1 VLLVTDIVLAVI
13 DIALIVL
20 IVSMGVNLGE
30 FFAQD
35 DADAPAREAPA
46 EPEPEPEM
54 DEEPVATAEAE
65 PEAAPAEEPPDEIA
79 PGDREVERL
88 YQVTRGDTFFDLT
101 GRLWEDQHLWP
112 DLYMLNRPDFPNPD
126 FIRPGD
132 TVAVYPSLRADGNLS
147 DRDLEVLLGAYV
159 DTYRRYRSLGRELLQ
174 RGREENRPAAVSRGR
189 FYVNKAQW
197 LLYSGTRYARDL
209 LDQYDDRI
217 APEDART
224 VRQFISSFGYAPDP

>member
-1 VLLVTDIVLAVI
+1 MAKEASNSRRVLLVTDIVLAVV

-30 FFAQD
+30 FFVQD

-46 EPEPEPEM
+46 EPEPEPAE
-54 DEEPVATAEAE
+54 DEEPAPPE
-65 PEAAPAEEPPDEIA
+65 PGDEIA
-79 PGDREVERL
+79 PEDREVERL

-112 DLYMLNRPDFPNPD
+112 DLYMLNRRDFPNPD

-159 DTYRRYRSLGRELLQ
+159 DTYQRYRSLGRELLQ
-174 RGREENRPAAVSRGR
+174 RGREENRSAALSRGR

-197 LLYSGTRYARDL
+197 LLYSGTRYSRDL
-209 LDQYDDRI
+209 LDQYGDEI

-224 VRQFISSFGYAPDP
+224 VRQFIASFGYAPDP